1 MNKQKTNPSGNE
13 NGNPNQEKSS
23 AELKLSK
30 INNGEQESPKPKQ
43 KLPKLTH
50 PEQNISHLKQKGVS
64 VTAFLDTIRN
74 SLTGPSTVRL
84 QIIFKRFPKFYTT
97 KVQMGPDD
105 WLKIFGPKT
114 RGDLK
119 EKKIIIHEVLRK
131 ALEIIYD
138 LDAFS
143 FEKFEK
149 RFLEDRILDDVFGAY
164 DEYIKILKGNLQ
176 FGSANFYTYSRDS
189 IKAFVGDKRLSF
201 KSITVQFLKRYE
213 SHMTLNGKSPTT
225 LAMYLRCLRY
235 LYNQAIKEGI
245 VKRED
250 YPFGKGNYEIP
261 QPQNIKKALKLAEI
275 GKIYNYVPENSV
287 EHFYRDL
294 WLFSYLCNGMNMKDI
309 CWLKY
314 SNIHGDHIHFRR
326 AKTINTNRNSKPIDI
341 IISPEVKQIID
352 RWGNKPELP
361 DSYIFPFL
369 TDDKTYE
376 KKHAIVAQAVQMTN
390 QYIKRVA
397 TKVGIESNI
406 TTYTAR
412 HSFATVLKRSG
423 VNVTFISDALG
434 HTNIKTTENY
444 LDSFEDEQKKEIA
457 KKLTA
462 W

>member
-1 MNKQKTNPSGNE
+1 MAPSG
-13 NGNPNQEKSS
+13 K
-23 AELKLSK
+23 ASK
-30 INNGEQESPKPKQ
+30 IGEKKEAQFEKNVKNVNPEVKKARKKKE
-43 KLPKLTH
+43 KLPALFH
-50 PEQNISHLKQKGVS
+50 PEQNFDLLKKKGVS
-64 VTAFLDTIRN
+64 VAVILDTVRPRKN
-74 SLTGPSTVRL
+74 GTSTVRV
-84 QIIFKRFPKFYTT
+84 QIIHKRFSKFYST
-97 KVQMGPDD
+97 KVQMLPED
-105 WLKIFGPKT
+105 WQKMIGPKT

-119 EKKIIIHEVLRK
+119 EKKIIIHENLRR

-138 LDAFS
+138 LDSFS
-143 FEKFEK
+143 FEKFDR
-149 RFLEDRILDDVFGAY
+149 RFLEDRILDDVFAAY
-164 DEYIKILKGNLQ
+164 DEYIKILRGNLQ
-176 FGSANFYTYSRDS
+176 YGNANFYTYSRDS
-189 IKAFVGDKRLSF
+189 IRAFVGDKRLSF

-275 GKIYNYVPENSV
+275 GKIYKHVPDNPV

-314 SNIHGDHIHFRR
+314 SNIHGVHIHFRR

-341 IISPEVKQIID
+341 VISPEVKQIID

-369 TDDKTYE
+369 TDDQTYE

-397 TKVGIESNI
+397 AKVGIESNI

>member
-1 MNKQKTNPSGNE
+1 MLPEDWQKT
-13 NGNPNQEKSS
+13 
-23 AELKLSK
+23 
-30 INNGEQESPKPKQ
+30 I
-43 KLPKLTH
+43 
-50 PEQNISHLKQKGVS
+50 
-64 VTAFLDTIRN
+64 
-74 SLTGPSTVRL
+74 
-84 QIIFKRFPKFYTT
+84 
-97 KVQMGPDD
+97 
-105 WLKIFGPKT
+105 GPKT

-119 EKKIIIHEVLRK
+119 EKKIIIHENLRK

-138 LDAFS
+138 LDSFS
-143 FEKFEK
+143 FEKFER
-149 RFLEDRILDDVFGAY
+149 RFLEERVLDDVFAAY
-164 DEYIKILKGNLQ
+164 DEYINILRGNLQ
-176 FGSANFYTYSRDS
+176 FGNANFYTYSRDS
-189 IKAFVGDKRLSF
+189 IRAFVGDKRLSF
-201 KSITVQFLKRYE
+201 KSITVQFLKKYE

-245 VKRED
+245 VKREE

-275 GKIYNYVPENSV
+275 GKIYKHVPDNPV

-369 TDDKTYE
+369 KDDQTYK

>member
-1 MNKQKTNPSGNE
+1 MAPSGKANKIGVKRE
-13 NGNPNQEKSS
+13 AQFEINVKNVNPEEKK
-23 AELKLSK
+23 ARKKKE
-30 INNGEQESPKPKQ
+30 
-43 KLPKLTH
+43 KLPALTH
-50 PEQNISHLKQKGVS
+50 PEQNFDLLKQKGVS
-64 VTAFLDTIRN
+64 IVAFLDTTREGKKG
-74 SLTGPSTVRL
+74 TSTVRL
-84 QIIFKRFPKFYTT
+84 QVIHKRFPKLYST
-97 KVQMGPDD
+97 KIQMLPED
-105 WLKIFGPKT
+105 WQKTIGPKT

-119 EKKIIIHEVLRK
+119 EKKIIIHENLRK

-138 LDAFS
+138 MDTFS

-149 RFLEDRILDDVFGAY
+149 RFLEDRIMDDVFGAY

-176 FGSANFYTYSRDS
+176 IGNATFYAYSRNS

-201 KSITVQFLKRYE
+201 KSINVQFLKRYE

-261 QPQNIKKALKLAEI
+261 QPQNIKKALKIAEI
-275 GKIYNYVPENSV
+275 GKIYNYVPVNSV

-341 IISPEVKQIID
+341 VISPEVKQIID
-352 RWGNKPELP
+352 RWGTKPELP

-369 TDDKTYE
+369 TDDQTAE
-376 KKHAIVAQAVQMTN
+376 KKHAIVAQVVQMTN

-397 TKVGIESNI
+397 AKVGIESNI

-457 KKLTA
+457 KKLTD